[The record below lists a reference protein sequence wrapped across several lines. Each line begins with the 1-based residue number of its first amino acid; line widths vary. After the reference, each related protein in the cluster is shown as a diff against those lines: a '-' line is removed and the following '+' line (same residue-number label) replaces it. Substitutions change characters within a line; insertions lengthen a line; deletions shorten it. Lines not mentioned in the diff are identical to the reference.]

1 MKHTVCQHV
10 NRLPHLG
17 TVKGGGS
24 IFAALLLKIWFMT
37 HQWIIEDSKWVAN
50 VLQMQ
55 KKVNQ
60 LSGNDHST
68 VNV

>member
-10 NRLPHLG
+10 NRLPRLGSNMG

-37 HQWIIEDSKWVAN
+37 RQWIIEDSKWVTN

-55 KKVNQ
+55 KK
-60 LSGNDHST
+60 S
-68 VNV
+68 